1 MKKILTI
8 SIALFLFSN
17 ILFGQMSNTAIG
29 LNGTFSIPIGD
40 FNDVAKMGYGVSG
53 SFFYNLSDY
62 FQFTGTVGYLAWGGD
77 KIEIGN
83 TILEATEPATSIPI
97 LVGARYYLDDKELN
111 PYISGELGLHVFT
124 SAGTKSETG
133 GVETDKVKG
142 ETNPYFGFGL
152 GGGFVYELSNDI
164 KVDSNLQYNIIN
176 AEEAIGYFALEIGFI
191 VGI

>member
-1 MKKILTI
+1 MKKKSVIF
-8 SIALFLFSN
+8 IALLILSNFS
-17 ILFGQMSNTAIG
+17 FAQMSNMAIG
-29 LNGTFSIPIGD
+29 LNGTLSIPIGD

-62 FQFTGTVGYLAWGGD
+62 FQFTGTVGYLSWGGD

-142 ETNPYFGFGL
+142 ETNPYLGFGL

-164 KVDSNLQYNIIN
+164 KVDGNLQYNIIN
-176 AEEAIGYFALEIGFI
+176 AEEAIGHFALEIGFI